1 MQFQC
6 VDQTRSDRLNEDRA
20 TTLGG
25 GMSRKSRSTQTSQ
38 TRATC
43 RAIAFALLVV
53 LASAPTASAQNRER
67 AYDADLFRL
76 AEILGGIHY
85 LRALCGHNDGQT
97 WRQHMEGLIKTEG
110 TSAFRRALLAR
121 RFNQGYRSY
130 SRTYKTCTVTAK
142 AALERFIDDAKA
154 ASNNL
159 LATRGD
165 AVEPSSGEQTTE

>member
-1 MQFQC
+1 MSKKL
-6 VDQTRSDRLNEDRA
+6 RSRR
-20 TTLGG
+20 
-25 GMSRKSRSTQTSQ
+25 TSQ
-38 TRATC
+38 TRALC
-43 RAIAFALLVV
+43 HAIALLFVV
-53 LASAPTASAQNRER
+53 AIACAPTASAQNRER

-154 ASNNL
+154 ASKNL

-165 AVEPSSGEQTTE
+165 AVDPPSGERTTE